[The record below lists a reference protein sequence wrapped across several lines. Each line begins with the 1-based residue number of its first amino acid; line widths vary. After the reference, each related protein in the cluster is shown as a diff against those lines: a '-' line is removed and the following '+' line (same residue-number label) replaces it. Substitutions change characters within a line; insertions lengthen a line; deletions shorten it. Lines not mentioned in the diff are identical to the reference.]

1 MEEIKISLTVNG
13 KAHTLLVDRS
23 ATLLSIL
30 RDRLELTGAKLGC
43 GYGKCGTCTVVM
55 NGEAVRSC
63 IVKAPK
69 ADGSTVTTIEGLA
82 TGMELHPIQRAF
94 IEAQAV
100 QCGFC
105 TPGIIMTLY
114 ALFMKSPQAGDDEV
128 RSRLNTHLCRCTGY
142 ENIVKAAWRAR
153 EKLGAH

>member
-1 MEEIKISLTVNG
+1 MDEIKISLTVNG
-13 KAHTLLVDRS
+13 KAHSLLVDKS
-23 ATLLSIL
+23 TTLLSIL
-30 RDRLELTGAKLGC
+30 RDRLDLTGAKLGC

-55 NGEAVRSC
+55 NGEEVRSC

-69 ADGSTVTTIEGLA
+69 ADGATVTTIEGLA
-82 TGMELHPIQRAF
+82 DARDLHPIQRAF
-94 IEAQAV
+94 IEAHAV

-105 TPGIIMTLY
+105 TPGIIMSLY
-114 ALFMKSPQAGDDEV
+114 ALFTKDPKAPDDEV

-142 ENIVKAAWRAR
+142 ENIVRAARCAR